1 MYQRAYKILLVDDDL
16 NCLDSID
23 QILGRDGYETIKA
36 DEGRPALQLFPKHI
50 IDLAIVDFNLPDMNG
65 LHVLR
70 EIKRINRNVP
80 IIIMSSE
87 QSMEIRIASL
97 EAGAYSFI
105 AKPINI
111 PIFRNMVAKALQSP
125 NSKTIEVRREFI
137 VIKWFRGFI
146 NK

>member
-16 NCLDSID
+16 NCLDAID
-23 QILGRDGYETIKA
+23 QILRRDGYETIKA

-80 IIIMSSE
+80 IIIMTSE
-87 QSMEIRIASL
+87 QSMEIRTASL

-111 PIFRNMVAKALQSP
+111 PIFRNMVAKALQSL

-146 NK
+146 HK